1 MQQLKI
7 KSGGYGMQTLR
18 MDEEGIRRLAYADLA
33 GGPGTKKNHSLIHT
47 YIYIYTHTQM

>member
-33 GGPGTKKNHSLIHT
+33 GGPGTKKIIT
-47 YIYIYTHTQM
+47 